1 MGGSVEWS
9 APIARRPSDELDEG
23 AYPLAMIGMARAR
36 IFAVSLLAFVAA
48 GALMMESRT
57 AGAQSASP
65 ESFRVEVD
73 REAPTRGAV
82 AGWVYNDSREMVGL
96 VRMRLEVID
105 DDGKVVGRQQGWAY
119 GNLRPGD
126 RAYFRIPLPEQ
137 KGTRRI
143 IVESFVVQSVQS
155 P

>member
-1 MGGSVEWS
+1 MPRV
-9 APIARRPSDELDEG
+9 
-23 AYPLAMIGMARAR
+23 LAAA
-36 IFAVSLLAFVAA
+36 LLALVAA
-48 GALMMESRT
+48 GALTVHTRI
-57 AGAQSASP
+57 AAAQTASP
-65 ESFRVEVD
+65 SSFRVEED

-96 VRMRLEVID
+96 VRLRMEIVD
-105 DDGKVVGRQQGWAY
+105 EGGKVVGTQQGWAY

-126 RAYFRIPLPEQ
+126 RAYFRIPIPEQ

-143 IVESFVVQSVQS
+143 SVESFVVQSVQS